1 MMIVLFFL
9 FQFFMV
15 MRDGENVYDENT
27 YLTAKKADQ
36 DSEWKQV
43 QTDLTSLTASGED
56 YVLFLGEKGGLMETA
71 VSRWCSYTKRN
82 VICLSSITEYIIEE
96 AKEHPE
102 VLILESESYA
112 EGENLERIKELQSL
126 GTIVIFGCLE
136 DADRIAED
144 QELKEFLGIKEISEK
159 RTEIT
164 GVKIFEGL
172 LLGGESIYETSQ
184 KE

>member
-1 MMIVLFFL
+1 MVSRRNFFSITIMMIVLFFL
-9 FQFFMV
+9 FQFSMV
-15 MRDGENVYDENT
+15 MRDGENVHDENT

-43 QTDLTSLTASGED
+43 QADITSLIASEED

-82 VICLSSITEYIIEE
+82 VVCLSSITEYVTEE

-112 EGENLERIKELQSL
+112 ERENLERIKELQSL
-126 GTIVIFGCLE
+126 GTTVIFGCLE

-159 RTEIT
+159 TDRDHRSED
-164 GVKIFEGL
+164 F
-172 LLGGESIYETSQ
+172 
-184 KE
+184 